1 MPPVSLYEISFSR
14 LMKPPRP
21 DSACARPDTPPIQY
35 LAGGE
40 ITPPEIAEFQNENEN
55 ENEKNSLV
63 PSPPFYAHNL

>member
-1 MPPVSLYEISFSR
+1 
-14 LMKPPRP
+14 
-21 DSACARPDTPPIQY
+21 

-63 PSPPFYAHNL
+63 SSSPHPFITF